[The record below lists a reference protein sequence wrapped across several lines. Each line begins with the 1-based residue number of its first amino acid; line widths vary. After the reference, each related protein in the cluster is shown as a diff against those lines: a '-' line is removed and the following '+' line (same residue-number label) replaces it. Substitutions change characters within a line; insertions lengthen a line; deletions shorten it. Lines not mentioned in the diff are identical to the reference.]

1 MTKPKPR
8 YQFPGP
14 AGEAIE
20 RLSAE
25 LRRRGIRVAA
35 GTKIS
40 LPEILVGEAK
50 LSVSCHRAPHNGA
63 LHICVAGEGP
73 CQVVGTPD
81 DLAEAADALMQAAS
95 SPHTDLPAV
104 EREDR
109 PSRPQNA
116 TPTTVAPPA

>member
-1 MTKPKPR
+1 MTAPKPR
-8 YQFPGP
+8 YHFPGP
-14 AGEAIE
+14 AGEALE

-25 LRRRGIRVAA
+25 LRRRGVRVAA

-40 LPEILVGEAK
+40 LPEILVGETE

-81 DLAEAADALMQAAS
+81 DLAEAADTLMQTSSSVAEHRDQPSRCQNDTATTAAS
-95 SPHTDLPAV
+95 SA
-104 EREDR
+104 
-109 PSRPQNA
+109 
-116 TPTTVAPPA
+116 